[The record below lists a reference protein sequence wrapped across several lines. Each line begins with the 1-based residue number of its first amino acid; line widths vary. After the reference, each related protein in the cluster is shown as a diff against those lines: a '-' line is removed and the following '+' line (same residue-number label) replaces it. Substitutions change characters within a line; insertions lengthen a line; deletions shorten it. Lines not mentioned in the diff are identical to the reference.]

1 MDKNYKE
8 LVEEKVN
15 SSKISDDKKQKVK
28 DFIYTIIDKKTEFIV
43 NGKNEIEKVIAWFSD
58 LTSNPTSTKI
68 LFEIIGDKVPK
79 THKAVDEYLRNY
91 IGLDYKEKDWLTK
104 GEATKILND
113 NIGKY
118 VFISDSKRDWQKG
131 IKSYPSKPKDL
142 RFLVRV
148 NSNYV
153 VFKYEN
159 DINTYELNI
168 DNIRDIVIDGKS
180 SINDSKLEEIV
191 APLFKNEYII
201 PMEEKLDLT
210 REDVIEKL
218 KLPKEEK
225 REWFDSLDLTN
236 YEFAIKVMREESLKQ
251 TEKKEELTEM
261 NFAQQV
267 YYSNKEKYKK
277 FKDLEWFNLKPNQIL
292 VVVISDDNKII
303 YEKIQNE
310 VKNMSNLFDRI
321 LEKPDVREKAGDK
334 LSYFVVKFKDLTDN
348 INISY
353 GVIRDFFRIKGLD
366 DDLRHYFEE
375 KKEKI
380 QNELEEKYPED
391 SRLKI
396 GDKYYLYLKTRGNK
410 DDSNSYILFEYKGIT
425 YNANKY
431 AYGSETIYNFTTEYT
446 SDSVKYEELDK
457 LFQNEEILTID
468 DFNKKFK
475 GKEIVE
481 KFNDDLEY
489 LNNILSASQDLLD
502 LISDTGEKE
511 DIDFL
516 KEKIMVTKD
525 LISILDNNYAKGGE
539 ISTSSPY
546 AIEKVNN
553 WNQIPSTWKNTKF
566 INKVNYQIDPYDDK
580 FNSVFKDF
588 VGVDEL
594 TPVMMGYNV
603 DDYGVTVTDA
613 HRLAHIPAKLENKGI
628 FNPTTKK
635 LVDGKYPN
643 YENVIPTEF
652 SSINLIDTYK
662 LLQYCRVADKYANKT
677 THQAILKHK
686 ILNDKYENI
695 GFNMEFLISVLESA
709 LKNGFQKIYFK
720 TSRTNG
726 VAIISNVENPL
737 LGVDLFFLLM
747 PVSIRH
753 DHKNVNNVGAMDID
767 YGLELSCIFDLSKN
781 EIVNKDDSIV
791 DFKMDYGINPIFTD
805 NIIEIIKTSLQK
817 NPTLPILENF
827 KVKNGS
833 AFVVNFKNEDYSV
846 TIPNV
851 NVPDSLY
858 YIKDGVAVKN
868 DNADFD
874 DYVKDIDFSA
884 LNKNNSIK
892 INKDYFSYL
901 INIAKL
907 YVGNDELRPVM
918 MGINFN
924 YDGKDLYVVSTNA
937 NYLSRLKVET
947 DIDYENENNFDFTLP
962 VNNLV
967 TLLESNED
975 EYITL
980 DIYSSNSDK
989 TYTSSNI
996 VLKSSSFIL
1005 RQRLIDGR
1013 YPRVNQVIPNNT
1025 YYEINL
1031 NKKEILNAIKSKDVE
1046 SFIKRNKKLTIVI
1059 SAKNDNEKLSISL
1072 RSTNDARDEFNTVE
1086 EIKILNTDLY
1096 LRNEEI
1102 PTTDSCLLLMPMM
1115 SEGEPIFSFDFKKFK
1130 DFINPVNTDNF
1141 KISYTEKTR
1150 AYIINEEFFK
1160 YEQKFKKT
1168 KKIEKII
1175 APKIISKIEK
1185 KQEIKEVEKE
1195 ENDLEYLNNLLS
1207 VSQDLLDLVSE
1218 TGEKEDID
1226 FLKEKIEVTKDL
1238 ITLLGDNYANG
1249 GGVSYPDLSKQT
1261 AQVVNDSV
1269 VLDEFSIKKNKN
1281 NFTING
1287 FNKKIMSSDDAVK
1300 ILREIWEDD
1309 TINAYEQA
1317 YILYFNKAN
1326 SLIGYYHHSNGG
1338 IDGTVMDI
1346 QMISGLAVKSLAKG
1360 VIIAHNHPSENTQ
1373 PSNADKQVSEQLKT
1387 ALKTF
1392 NITLLDSLIITNDS
1406 YFSFADKG
1414 IL

>member
-142 RFLVRV
+142 RFLVKV

-201 PMEEKLDLT
+201 PMEEKLNLT

-292 VVVISDDNKII
+292 VALISDDNKII

-310 VKNMSNLFDRI
+310 VKSISNLYDKIF
-321 LEKPDVREKAGDK
+321 EKPDVREKAGNK
-334 LSYFVVKFKDLTDN
+334 VSYFVVKFKDLTDN

-366 DDLRHYFEE
+366 DDLRDYFEE
-375 KKEKI
+375 KKEKNK
-380 QNELEEKYPED
+380 NELEEKYPED

-446 SDSVKYEELDK
+446 SNSVKYEELDK

-566 INKVNYQIDPYDDK
+566 INKVNYQIDPFDDK
-580 FNSVFKDF
+580 FNSVFKSF
-588 VGVDEL
+588 LGEDEL
-594 TPVMMGYNV
+594 RPIFSGYNV

-635 LVDGKYPN
+635 LIDGKYAN
-643 YENVIPTEF
+643 YENIIPTEF
-652 SSINLIDTYK
+652 SSINEIDTYK
-662 LLQYCRVADKYANKT
+662 LLQYCRVAVNYANKVT
-677 THQAILKHK
+677 YQGLLKYK
-686 ILNDKYENI
+686 PTNDKYQII
-695 GFNMEFLISVLESA
+695 GFRMNLLISVLESA
-709 LKNGFQKIYFK
+709 LKNGFQKIYFHIGSK
-720 TSRTNG
+720 NKF
-726 VAIISNVENPL
+726 AIISNVKNPTLGEN
-737 LGVDLFFLLM
+737 LFFLLSPLM
-747 PVSIRH
+747 LR
-753 DHKNVNNVGAMDID
+753 DEEKVNNVGAMDID

-805 NIIEIIKTSLQK
+805 EVIEIIKTSLQK
-817 NPTLPILENF
+817 NPTLGILENF

-833 AFVVNFKNEDYSV
+833 AFLMNLKNEDYSV
-846 TIPNV
+846 TIPNI

-874 DYVKDIDFSA
+874 DYVKDIDFSV

-892 INKDYFSYL
+892 INKDYFSYI
-901 INIAKL
+901 INTAKL
-907 YVGNDELRPVM
+907 YVGNDELRPTM

-924 YDGKDLYVVSTNA
+924 YDGKDLYVASTNA
-937 NYLSRLKVET
+937 NYLSRLKVDT
-947 DIDYENENNFDFTLP
+947 DIEYENQNNFDIILP

-967 TLLESNED
+967 ALLESNED

-989 TYTSSNI
+989 TYTPNNI

-1013 YPRVNQVIPNNT
+1013 YPRVNQVIPINT
-1025 YYEINL
+1025 IYEINL

-1059 SAKNDNEKLSISL
+1059 SAKKDNEKLSIIL
-1072 RSTNDARDEFNTVE
+1072 YSTSDARDEFKRIE
-1086 EIKILNTDLY
+1086 EIEILNTDLY

-1102 PTTDSCLLLMPMM
+1102 PTTDSCLLLMPMI
-1115 SEGEPIFSFDFKKFK
+1115 SKEEPIFSFDFKLFK
-1130 DFINPVNTDNF
+1130 EFISPVNTDNF

-1168 KKIEKII
+1168 KKAEKII

-1207 VSQDLLDLVSE
+1207 VSQDLLDLISDS
-1218 TGEKEDID
+1218 GEKEDID

-1287 FNKKIMSSDDAVK
+1287 FNKKIMSSNDAVK

-1406 YFSFADKG
+1406 YFSFADEG

>member
-142 RFLVRV
+142 RFLVKV

-201 PMEEKLDLT
+201 PIEEKLDLT
-210 REDVIEKL
+210 RGDVIEKL

-251 TEKKEELTEM
+251 PEKKEELTEM
-261 NFAQQV
+261 NFV
-267 YYSNKEKYKK
+267 KE
-277 FKDLEWFNLKPNQIL
+277 
-292 VVVISDDNKII
+292 
-303 YEKIQNE
+303 
-310 VKNMSNLFDRI
+310 
-321 LEKPDVREKAGDK
+321 
-334 LSYFVVKFKDLTDN
+334 
-348 INISY
+348 
-353 GVIRDFFRIKGLD
+353 
-366 DDLRHYFEE
+366 
-375 KKEKI
+375 
-380 QNELEEKYPED
+380 
-391 SRLKI
+391 
-396 GDKYYLYLKTRGNK
+396 
-410 DDSNSYILFEYKGIT
+410 
-425 YNANKY
+425 
-431 AYGSETIYNFTTEYT
+431 
-446 SDSVKYEELDK
+446 
-457 LFQNEEILTID
+457 
-468 DFNKKFK
+468 
-475 GKEIVE
+475 KEIVE

-525 LISILDNNYAKGGE
+525 LISILDNNYEKGGE

-594 TPVMMGYNV
+594 KPVMMGYNV

-635 LVDGKYPN
+635 LIDGKYPN

-662 LLQYCRVADKYANKT
+662 LLQYCRVADKYSNKT

-753 DHKNVNNVGAMDID
+753 DHKSVNNVGAMDID
-767 YGLELSCIFDLSKN
+767 YGLELSCVFDLSKN

-805 NIIEIIKTSLQK
+805 EVIEIIKTSLQK
-817 NPTLPILENF
+817 NPQLPILENF

-833 AFVVNFKNEDYSV
+833 AFLVNIKNEDYSV
-846 TIPNV
+846 TIQNI

-874 DYVKDIDFSA
+874 DYVKDIDFSV

-892 INKDYFSYL
+892 INKDYFSYI

-924 YDGKDLYVVSTNA
+924 YDGKDLYVASTNA

-947 DIDYENENNFDFTLP
+947 DINYENENNFDFTLP

-967 TLLESNED
+967 ALLESNED

-989 TYTSSNI
+989 TKTPINI

-1005 RQRLIDGR
+1005 RQKLIDGR

-1031 NKKEILNAIKSKDVE
+1031 NKKEILNAIKSKETE
-1046 SFIKRNKKLTIVI
+1046 SFIKRNKKLNIVI
-1059 SAKNDNEKLSISL
+1059 SGKKENDRLSIIL
-1072 RSTNDARDEFNTVE
+1072 YSTSDARDEFKRIE
-1086 EIKILNTDLY
+1086 EIEILNTDLY
-1096 LRNEEI
+1096 LTNEEI

-1115 SEGEPIFSFDFKKFK
+1115 SKREPVFSFDFKLFK
-1130 DFINPVNTDNF
+1130 EFINPVNTDNF

-1168 KKIEKII
+1168 KKAEKII

-1238 ITLLGDNYANG
+1238 IALLGDNYANG

-1317 YILYFNKAN
+1317 YILYFNKSN

-1406 YFSFADKG
+1406 YFSFADEG